1 MVYQIKSEIM
11 GTQQPREIGS
21 GIEITEHEPTGG
33 VQIKRY
39 DPPAFTDSSTL
50 VVPGESSMLELAEAL
65 VDELPEQEIVH
76 AREAEQLRELKVV
89 LSEHEG

>member
-1 MVYQIKSEIM
+1 MVYDIKSEIM

-39 DPPAFTDSSTL
+39 DPPAFTDSST
-50 VVPGESSMLELAEAL
+50 VIVPDRNSMLELAEAL
-65 VDELPEQEIVH
+65 VAELPEQEIVH
-76 AREAEQLRELKVV
+76 AREGEQLRELKQV
-89 LSEHEG
+89 LNRDE

>member
-1 MVYQIKSEIM
+1 M

-33 VQIKRY
+33 VQIERY
-39 DPPAFTDSSTL
+39 DPPAFKDSSTL
-50 VVPGESSMLELAEAL
+50 VVPDESSMLELAEAL

-76 AREAEQLRELKVV
+76 AREAEQLRELKQVFGGD
-89 LSEHEG
+89 E